1 MPAMQCWLLSRQ
13 SEEVRSVMSGGRAPS
28 FWMERTDKN
37 CRARRYKD
45 VPAVEPVVSRTKRR
59 HKTVTPDMARAEAPS
74 VLHRAGANQRGHG
87 AVAGLRTRQ
96 ARSPRPNSVALS
108 RQVG

>member
-1 MPAMQCWLLSRQ
+1 
-13 SEEVRSVMSGGRAPS
+13 
-28 FWMERTDKN
+28 
-37 CRARRYKD
+37 
-45 VPAVEPVVSRTKRR
+45 
-59 HKTVTPDMARAEAPS
+59 MARAEAPS

-87 AVAGLRTRQ
+87 AVAGLRRRQ